1 MPSKLIPAEAFPPGE
16 HLRDELTERGWTVAQ
31 LAGMMGRPSR
41 VVSEIVEAQI
51 EITPDLAQ
59 ALSVALGTSTQL
71 WLNLEETYRL
81 HTRTHGT

>member
-1 MPSKLIPAEAFPPGE
+1 MPPKFVPAEAFPPGE
-16 HLRDELTERGWTVAQ
+16 HLRDELAERGWTVAQ

-41 VVSEIVEAQI
+41 VVSEIVEAQV

-59 ALSVALGTSTQL
+59 ALSAALGTSTQL

-81 HTRTHGT
+81 HTRTHGA